1 MPALLAIPAL
11 ISSLIAGLSSIITYL
26 LTTFGRKL
34 FIGAAFITV
43 YTALLVTFVT
53 TLNSEFT
60 NLLTTLPNNSY
71 SLAGLSLVP
80 SNAIT
85 CATIVVTAKAAQML
99 FYFSIGILR
108 VKLKA

>member
-1 MPALLAIPAL
+1 MPALLAIPAIL
-11 ISSLIAGLSSIITYL
+11 SAIAAGVSAIVTYL
-26 LTTFGRKL
+26 ITTFGRKL
-34 FIGAAFITV
+34 LIGAIFITV

-60 NLLTTLPNNSY
+60 KLLTTLPNNSF